1 MNQKA
6 LSLSLGGAIA
16 TTLILAPAADA
27 AENPFAMKV
36 LSAPT
41 QMAESGEKMKD
52 GKCGEG
58 KCGAGKKAETRTGT
72 GTASKAKEGNC
83 GASKMKEGGCSGN
96 VKKEETAQPRQ

>member
-1 MNQKA
+1 MNQKS

-27 AENPFAMKV
+27 VENPFAMKV
-36 LSAPT
+36 LSTPT

-58 KCGAGKKAETRTGT
+58 KCGAGKKAATGVD
-72 GTASKAKEGNC
+72 TASKAKEGNC
-83 GASKMKEGGCSGN
+83 GASKMKEGGCSGSA
-96 VKKEETAQPRQ
+96 KKEEAAQPRQ